1 MLLNLQRAED
11 SQEITQDDSPP
22 LAEWSNSAKMETPP
36 TADAST
42 KPEKYV
48 WIKVTWL
55 ICPFE
60 RKLFFF
66 ARQSIMQ
73 MR

>member
-1 MLLNLQRAED
+1 MLSNLQRAED

-22 LAEWSNSAKMETPP
+22 LAEWSNSAKAETPL

-42 KPEKYV
+42 QPEEYV
-48 WIKVTWL
+48 RIKVTWL
-55 ICPFE
+55 SCHFK

-66 ARQSIMQ
+66 ARQSLMQ

>member
-22 LAEWSNSAKMETPP
+22 LAEWSNFAKTETSL

-42 KPEKYV
+42 QPEKYV
-48 WIKVTWL
+48 RIKVTWL
-55 ICPFE
+55 LCHFE

-66 ARQSIMQ
+66 LVSQ
-73 MR
+73 